1 MESLSPY
8 SVGLFHPLQHAGLSR
23 RTPVFPSTAIVFG
36 SRKGGSYFLRAYL
49 GLRTIGCL
57 AFTGLRISY
66 DFYFLE
72 RWIGGDSR
80 PAKVP

>member
-57 AFTGLRISY
+57 AFTELTISY

-72 RWIGGDSR
+72 R
-80 PAKVP
+80 